1 MNMLARCA
9 AYALVLVCA
18 AMSACQSKSGS
29 GAAASAQGPLVAGS
43 TPSVAVAPAR
53 FVAFEP
59 GDATRGKGLVAEF
72 QCARCHAGTGLAAPK
87 LDQDCVGCHERIA
100 SDKFQATPA
109 KLAQWKPHVLPYRD
123 VPSLTDLGA
132 RLRPAWV
139 KDYLL
144 HPHDLRPGLAQTM
157 PRLKLSDEQARDI
170 TTYLTG
176 QTTPIKDEPATAPV
190 VRASHVAHGK
200 QLLSERGCVGCHHV
214 TGAGL
219 TAPPKNDPPVRTLGL
234 APDLRFARDRLE
246 PSVIERWLAD
256 PAKVKHDAA
265 MPSLGLAA
273 DDVRDLA
280 AFLSFGELAALPA
293 PAPAE
298 RLPVLARRVGFDE
311 VNAQVFAVTC
321 RHCHTNP
328 DIADGDGGPGN
339 TGGFGFKARKIDF
352 SSYQGIQSGALDAQ
366 GQRVSLFAP
375 TKSGLPLLV
384 AALVARM
391 QETSGHESDE
401 ARGMPLGLPPLN
413 AQQIQLVESW
423 VAQGRPL

>member
-1 MNMLARCA
+1 MLAR
-9 AYALVLVCA
+9 YAWSALLVCVIV
-18 AMSACQSKSGS
+18 SGCHSKTRS
-29 GAAASAQGPLVAGS
+29 GAAARVEASHAAPLV
-43 TPSVAVAPAR
+43 VAAPPAR
-53 FVAFEP
+53 SAAFEP
-59 GDATRGKGLVAEF
+59 GDASRGKQLVAEF
-72 QCARCHAGTGLAAPK
+72 QCARCHRGPGMAAPK

-100 SDKFQATPA
+100 SHAFPATPA

-144 HPHDLRPGLAQTM
+144 HPHDLRPELAQTM
-157 PRLKLSDEQARDI
+157 PRLNLSDEQARDI

-176 QTTPIKDEPATAPV
+176 QTTALHDGPSAAAAE
-190 VRASHVAHGK
+190 ASQVAHGK

-219 TAPPKNDPPVRTLGL
+219 AAPPKNEPPVRTLGL
-234 APDLRFARDRLE
+234 APDLRFARERLE
-246 PSVIERWLAD
+246 PGAIQRWLAD

-265 MPSLGLAA
+265 MPSLGLSAE
-273 DDVRDLA
+273 DMRDLA
-280 AFLSFGELAALPA
+280 AFLSFGELAPPPTPA
-293 PAPAE
+293 SAE

-311 VNAQVFAVTC
+311 VNEQVFAVTC

-328 DIADGDGGPGN
+328 DVAGGDGGPGN
-339 TGGFGFKARKIDF
+339 TGGFGFKARRIDF

-366 GQRVSLFAP
+366 GERVSLFAP

-391 QETSGHESDE
+391 QETSGHETNDV
-401 ARGMPLGLPPLN
+401 RGMPLGLPPLS
-413 AQQIQLVESW
+413 ARQIQLVESW

>member
-1 MNMLARCA
+1 MLARSA
-9 AYALVLVCA
+9 TYALVLVCA
-18 AMSACQSKSGS
+18 AMWGCHSKSGGGS
-29 GAAASAQGPLVAGS
+29 AASAQAPLVE
-43 TPSVAVAPAR
+43 VAAPPVATAPAR
-53 FVAFEP
+53 SVAFEP
-59 GDATRGKGLVAEF
+59 GDVTRGKALVAEF

-100 SDKFQATPA
+100 TDKFQATPA
-109 KLAQWKPHVLPYRD
+109 KLARWKPHVLPYRD
-123 VPSLTDLGA
+123 VPSLADLGA

-139 KDYLL
+139 RDYLL

-176 QTTPIKDEPATAPV
+176 QTTPIKDGPGAAPGV
-190 VRASHVAHGK
+190 QASHVSHGK
-200 QLLSERGCVGCHHV
+200 QLLSERGCVGCHQV

-219 TAPPKNDPPVRTLGL
+219 AAPPKNEPPLRTLGL
-234 APDLRFARDRLE
+234 APDLRFARERLE
-246 PSVIERWLAD
+246 PGVIERWLAD

-265 MPSLGLAA
+265 MPSLGLSA

-280 AFLSFGELAALPA
+280 AFLSFGDLA
-293 PAPAE
+293 PAPTPAPVE

-311 VNAQVFAVTC
+311 VNEQVFAVTC

-328 DIADGDGGPGN
+328 DLADGDGGPGN

-352 SSYQGIQSGALDAQ
+352 SSYQGIQSGTLDGQ

-391 QETSGHESDE
+391 QETSGHESEE
-401 ARGMPLGLPPLN
+401 ARGMPLGLPPLS
-413 AQQIQLVESW
+413 ARQIQLVESW